1 MPPSDERPQEG
12 VEMTSWSS
20 GPGAMPPEAA
30 DAQRDQIEEGFADQ
44 DNPDTDDVPKGR
56 EDAKEDAKRSG
67 ADADEGPGA
76 P

>member
-1 MPPSDERPQEG
+1 
-12 VEMTSWSS
+12 
-20 GPGAMPPEAA
+20 MPPEAA
-30 DAQRDQIEEGFADQ
+30 DAQRDQVEEGFADQ